1 MNYLWERICFWAGI
15 SMGFLMSL
23 DFGDTSF
30 FAILS
35 NWNATFLD
43 GSRLFFKV

>member
-1 MNYLWERICFWAGI
+1 MGEDLLLGI

-43 GSRLFFKV
+43 GSQLFFKV